1 MAREA
6 AKGNGL
12 KAKRRERGRASD
24 TLELLTDVLVIGGGP
39 AGAWAALT
47 ARASG
52 CEVVLADKGYLG
64 TSGATAP
71 TNTET
76 WCVPPGKVREDAVAR
91 HDAKTGG
98 HADTRHVDRVLDAAH
113 RGLTTLA
120 DWRYP
125 FPQRPDGGP
134 YLGNLRGPDY
144 MRFLRRRVIGA
155 GVQVL
160 DHHPALELLADGD
173 GVGGAC
179 GVDRQKGNGWSAR
192 ASAVVLATGGC
203 AFGERFLGATGLTGD
218 GYLMAVEVGATLSG
232 MEMSSQYAAALA
244 GSSLNKG
251 MPFRFATF
259 YDARGRELGDPGEDR
274 QVFIASAMEHGRVYA
289 CLDKAGPEVRDW
301 LRRGQPNCLLPFDR
315 SGIDPF
321 ADRFEVTLRCEGTV
335 RGVGGIRLVSDAC
348 ETEVAGLF
356 AAGDVASREDLNG
369 AITGGGGPNASWAI
383 ASGSWA
389 GSAAGGFAK
398 RFRAGRD
405 SRRLARAGGAGVR
418 AGGGTG
424 VRRGGRA
431 CRICGRIWSRGP
443 GIGSRTRRVA
453 AARPE
458 LLPHRRG
465 TGSLA
470 ISPRRAVGCRARSAR
485 RRCGKVGKR
494 NRAGSRGGSHA
505 GDRPLGAGQCDR
517 APGEP
522 RYGPPIR
529 RSACCP
535 AHPRA
540 RGGPCRDRWVRRRP

>member
-1 MAREA
+1 MAE
-6 AKGNGL
+6 
-12 KAKRRERGRASD
+12 
-24 TLELLTDVLVIGGGP
+24 TLEFVTDVLVIGGGP

-52 CEVVLADKGYLG
+52 CDVVLADKGYLG

-125 FPQRPDGGP
+125 FPQRPGGGP

-155 GVQVL
+155 GVLVL
-160 DHHPALELLADGD
+160 DHHPALELLTDGD

-179 GVDRQKGNGWSAR
+179 GVDRQKGNGWRAR

-259 YDARGRELGDPGEDR
+259 YDAHGRELGEVGDDR
-274 QVFIASAMEHGRVYA
+274 QVFLARAMSDGPVYA
-289 CLDKAGPEVRDW
+289 CLDKAGQEVREW
-301 LRRGQPNCLLPFDR
+301 MRRGQPNCLLPFDR

-321 ADRFEVTLRCEGTV
+321 RDRFEVTLRCEGTV
-335 RGVGGIRLVSDAC
+335 RGVGGIRLASDAC
-348 ETEVAGLF
+348 ETGVAGLF
-356 AAGDVASREDLNG
+356 AAGDVASREDLTG
-369 AITGGGGPNASWAI
+369 AISGGGGPNASWAI

-389 GSAAGGFAK
+389 GSAAGGFAN
-398 RFRAGRD
+398 RNRLGRD

-418 AGGGTG
+418 PGIGAGA
-424 VRRGGRA
+424 RRGGGHVKFGAAALILGGVREEMLPLDRNFFRSGEGLA
-431 CRICGRIWSRGP
+431 RSLSRLDALWSVARDDLGGGAGKSGSAIVRDREAAAMLATGRWVLASAIERRESRGM
-443 GIGSRTRRVA
+443 
-453 AARPE
+453 
-458 LLPHRRG
+458 HRRLDHPSG
-465 TGSLA
+465 DGSA
-470 ISPRRAVGCRARSAR
+470 PRRIEVRGIDRIEIAGPDGDSAT
-485 RRCGKVGKR
+485 
-494 NRAGSRGGSHA
+494 
-505 GDRPLGAGQCDR
+505 P
-517 APGEP
+517 
-522 RYGPPIR
+522 
-529 RSACCP
+529 
-535 AHPRA
+535 
-540 RGGPCRDRWVRRRP
+540 